1 MTPGD
6 SRLTLAVS
14 AALVGMCASTVQQS
28 LLATATPTIVATLGH
43 LGLYGWVSGLY
54 LAASV
59 AVLPVAGVLADR
71 LGPRPLFLAGMGA
84 FAAGTAG
91 ACLAPAMGWL
101 LLARAVQGVGAGL
114 LVPAALAVVGLVEG
128 ERARGRVFGAMGLA
142 QVAANVAGPVWGG
155 WATEAIGW
163 RWAMAATTPLVV
175 AGWAL
180 AAASMLALPRPPR
193 WWQVSRQDLAQPA
206 ASRPMA
212 GLLAVTFLVSGVTVA
227 VLTWLPWAL
236 QALHGL
242 DAADIG
248 HRLVPMLLASAI
260 GSAAGGANATRPKV
274 LPGCWLV
281 VLTGLLLAS
290 RGDVTSLVVAAAGVG
305 FGCGAV
311 LPVLLTRIQ
320 SAAGPG
326 RVAAASSLAQLAR
339 HGGAAVLVP
348 TAGLWP
354 AMTPADHAAAGLLF
368 TFVMVAISG
377 LVISWRIS

>member
-1 MTPGD
+1 MTLRGR
-6 SRLTLAVS
+6 RLVVAVG

-28 LLATATPTIVATLGH
+28 LLATATPTIVAGLGH
-43 LGLYGWVSGLY
+43 RGLYGWVSGVY
-54 LAASV
+54 LVASV

-71 LGPRPLFLAGMGA
+71 LGPRPLYLVGMGV
-84 FAAGTAG
+84 FGFGTAG
-91 ACLAPAMGWL
+91 ACLAPGMGWL
-101 LLARAVQGVGAGL
+101 LFTRAVQGVGAGL

-155 WATEAIGW
+155 WATEALGW
-163 RWAMAATTPLVV
+163 RWAMAATMPLVV
-175 AGWAL
+175 AGWGL
-180 AAASMLALPRPPR
+180 AAASMPALPRPPR
-193 WWQVSRQDLAQPA
+193 WWQVSRQDLAQPVA
-206 ASRPMA
+206 GRSMA
-212 GLLAVTFLVSGVTVA
+212 GLLAVAFLVGGVTVA

-242 DAADIG
+242 DAAGIG
-248 HRLVPMLLASAI
+248 HRLVPMLLASAA
-260 GSAAGGANATRPKV
+260 GSAAGGASVTRPKV

-281 VLTGLLLAS
+281 VLAGLLVAS

-305 FGCGAV
+305 FGCGAA

-320 SAAGPG
+320 AAAAPG

-339 HGGAAVLVP
+339 HGGAAAIVP
-348 TAGLWP
+348 AAGLWP
-354 AMTPADHAAAGLLF
+354 ALAPAGHAAAGLLF
-368 TFVMVAISG
+368 TFVMVAACG